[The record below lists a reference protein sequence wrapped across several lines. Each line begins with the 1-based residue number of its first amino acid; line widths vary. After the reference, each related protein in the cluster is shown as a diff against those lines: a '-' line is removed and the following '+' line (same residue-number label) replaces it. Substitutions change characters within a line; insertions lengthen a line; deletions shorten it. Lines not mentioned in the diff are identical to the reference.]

1 LFKQKKKKKIQ
12 ALTMKRVLGADQSV
26 AKRARSAEVPASIL
40 LVTVL
45 DCHYPVSIEILHNLF
60 SYYGKVQKIIL
71 LSKSNQFA
79 SLIQMA
85 SVEAASNAR
94 TNLEGKEIFQGCC
107 RMSILFSNLPSVIV
121 KENGPRARDFTQIDT
136 SAYSFSPSAAAA
148 NPSAASSYSFS
159 PSAAVANPS
168 PFFGGPPTPAAPL
181 LLSESSSA
189 LLPTASG
196 NFTPLYQS
204 EMVLYISYTFIYLF
218 LFSFI
223 IYYYYK
229 FLIIYLLDSFIYFI
243 LLFIFFC
250 GFINFS
256 FIFI

>member
-1 LFKQKKKKKIQ
+1 
-12 ALTMKRVLGADQSV
+12 MKRVLGADQSV

-243 LLFIFFC
+243 SFVYIFL
-250 GFINFS
+250 
-256 FIFI
+256 